1 MSSQV
6 AVMTLVNIKPQAKYS
21 GIARLMFNRFSS
33 YRPTGLILQKH
44 LGTGKNAGFSV
55 SPSGS
60 HQGLFCLFDNL
71 INASQF
77 LHDSPLMAW
86 YREHAQELFTV
97 KLRAYS
103 VKGKWSGHQ
112 LSEALSPPV
121 SGPIASL
128 TRASIKPFN
137 AISFWSKAPSAE
149 IDLQET
155 AGCLISAGVGEAPIL
170 RQATFTIWESQ
181 AAMDTYA
188 RSGAHLTAIKAAM
201 QGNYFSES
209 MFVRFQPFD
218 PEGSWKGR
226 RLD

>member
-1 MSSQV
+1 MSNQV

-21 GIARLMFNRFSS
+21 GIARLMFNRFST
-33 YRPTGLILQKH
+33 YRPSGLILQKH
-44 LGTGKNAGFSV
+44 MGSGKNAGFSV
-55 SPSGS
+55 NPSGT

-71 INASQF
+71 SNANQF
-77 LHDSPLMAW
+77 LKESPLLAW
-86 YREHAQELFTV
+86 YREHAQELFSV

-103 VKGKWSGHQ
+103 VKGTWSGHQ
-112 LSEALSPPV
+112 LTPALSSAPP
-121 SGPIASL
+121 GPIASL
-128 TRASIKPFN
+128 TRASIKPVN
-137 AISFWSKAPSAE
+137 AISFWSKAPPAE
-149 IDLQET
+149 IDLHET
-155 AGCLISAGVGEAPIL
+155 PGCLISAGVGEAPIL

-201 QGNYFSES
+201 QGHYFSES

-218 PEGSWKGR
+218 AEGSWKGK